1 MGFAK
6 DFLWGTAT
14 SSYQIEGGAF
24 EDGKGSSIWD
34 DFSREPGRVLNGDTG
49 DVACDH
55 YHRFREDVA
64 LMAKLGIKN
73 YRFSISWPRILPE
86 GTGAVN
92 EAGVQFYSD
101 LVDCLLEH
109 GIRPFCTLYHWDL
122 PSALHRHGGWLND
135 AMPEWFANYTRVV
148 AERLG
153 DRVKDF
159 FTINEPQCIL
169 GLGYGSGVHAPGV
182 RYPIGAQV
190 RMGHNLLKS
199 HGRAVQVL
207 RECVKDVRV
216 GYAPCAN
223 PMIPATDSP
232 ADIEAA
238 KKAYYSVNADRAAFH
253 WCLTWYSD
261 PVVLGTYPEDGL
273 LVYGKYLPDNWEAD
287 MELIC
292 QPLDYYAQNIYQG
305 EIVRAAENAQGWEK
319 VAFPQGSPKTALN
332 WHITPDALYWGP
344 KFITERYHLPL
355 IITENGMSC
364 HDAVML
370 DGKVHDPNRIDFVHR
385 YLKSLK
391 RAAEDGVPVIGYFY
405 WSFLDNYEWNSGYN
419 ERFGLTYV
427 DYQTQERIPKDSAYW
442 YQHVMETNGEKL

>member
-1 MGFAK
+1 
-6 DFLWGTAT
+6 
-14 SSYQIEGGAF
+14 
-24 EDGKGSSIWD
+24 
-34 DFSREPGRVLNGDTG
+34 
-49 DVACDH
+49 
-55 YHRFREDVA
+55 
-64 LMAKLGIKN
+64 
-73 YRFSISWPRILPE
+73 
-86 GTGAVN
+86 
-92 EAGVQFYSD
+92 
-101 LVDCLLEH
+101 
-109 GIRPFCTLYHWDL
+109 
-122 PSALHRHGGWLND
+122 
-135 AMPEWFANYTRVV
+135 
-148 AERLG
+148 
-153 DRVKDF
+153 
-159 FTINEPQCIL
+159 
-169 GLGYGSGVHAPGV
+169 
-182 RYPIGAQV
+182 
-190 RMGHNLLKS
+190 MGHNLLKS

-238 KKAYYSVNADRAAFH
+238 RKAYYSVNADLAAFH

-385 YLKSLK
+385 YLKALK
-391 RAAEDGVPVIGYFY
+391 RAAEDGVPVKGYFY

-442 YQHVMETNGEKL
+442 YQHVMETNGEEL